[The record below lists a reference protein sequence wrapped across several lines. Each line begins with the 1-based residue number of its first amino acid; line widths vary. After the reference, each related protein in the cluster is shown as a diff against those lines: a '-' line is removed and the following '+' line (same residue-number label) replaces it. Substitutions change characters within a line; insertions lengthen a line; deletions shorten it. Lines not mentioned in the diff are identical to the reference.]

1 MSKGAEHDPELRLL
15 LDDFERRSSRAPVRS
30 SSHGDAAPA
39 QSALVRSD
47 QPLHLLVED
56 FGPRPSAWH
65 AADLPAAG
73 PRIKAA
79 PTEEVAPLRVLLEDY
94 PERIRDRGAT
104 PNQRAPQAV
113 DDTPL
118 ALLLEDFDPAARS
131 LSALSETRPRR
142 PAPDDNIPP
151 PALLIDW
158 NNELSTTDER
168 SARLGSAAI
177 HLVGIVFL
185 LLQPHFDPR
194 DELTENDLQK
204 NDYTEIALIAPSA
217 AELRE
222 LLPDQ
227 TQGPGQSRVFQGLD
241 ERPKPATTPVQSASP
256 PLLVETPAPP
266 QPLEVP
272 EPELEPEPET
282 AQSLTPPPEPPEEE
296 PEPEADIAALSPAPG
311 EFRRGNE
318 IAETRRSNELPMPRA
333 PRRRP
338 EKPKLQLEDPK
349 AAMPGRAGGAQI
361 GSFKIN
367 ARPDEV
373 IAGAIRQMGESSGGP
388 QAIGEGVGASGGG
401 SSGLLQ
407 PSIDNVGSGLQLLSD
422 PKGVDFRPYLT
433 MVLNAV
439 RRNWY
444 AVIPESAR
452 LGMNRGRVAI
462 QFAVAPDGTVPK
474 LVIANSS
481 GTHTLDR
488 AAVAGISA
496 SLPLPPLPAEFTGN
510 EIRLQLV
517 FLYNSRFGR

>member
-1 MSKGAEHDPELRLL
+1 VSTGAEHDPELHLL
-15 LDDFERRSSRAPVRS
+15 LDDFEKRPRGTPARDASRTTSPEE
-30 SSHGDAAPA
+30 
-39 QSALVRSD
+39 SD

-56 FGPRPSAWH
+56 FDRRRSAWH
-65 AADLPAAG
+65 AVDPPGAAAK
-73 PRIKAA
+73 IESAA
-79 PTEEVAPLRVLLEDY
+79 IEEAAPLRVLLEEF
-94 PERIRDRGAT
+94 PERIRDRPTAAHR
-104 PNQRAPQAV
+104 PAAQAV

-118 ALLLEDFDPAARS
+118 ALLLEEFDPAARS
-131 LSALSETRPRR
+131 LSEAPPRR
-142 PAPDDNIPP
+142 PVPADDIALPT
-151 PALLIDW
+151 LLIDW
-158 NNELSTTDER
+158 NDELSTTNQR
-168 SARLGSAAI
+168 SARVASTAI

-194 DELTENDLQK
+194 DELTENDLNR

-217 AELRE
+217 EELRE

-241 ERPKPATTPVQSASP
+241 ERSKPAPTAVPSAAP

-266 QPLEVP
+266 QPIEVPEP
-272 EPELEPEPET
+272 EPELEPEK
-282 AQSLTPPPEPPEEE
+282 AQSLVPPPEPPEKK
-296 PEPEADIAALSPAPG
+296 PEPETEVAALSPAPG

-318 IAETRRSNELPMPRA
+318 IAKTRRSNELPMPRA
-333 PRRRP
+333 PRKP
-338 EKPKLQLEDPK
+338 QEKPKLQLENPK

-373 IAGAIRQMGESSGGP
+373 IAGAIHQMGESSGAP
-388 QAIGEGVGASGGG
+388 QSIGEGVGASGGG

-407 PSIDNVGSGLQLLSD
+407 PSINNVGSGLQLLSD

-433 MVLNAV
+433 TVLNAV

-452 LGMNRGRVAI
+452 LGLNRGRVAI
-462 QFAVAPDGTVPK
+462 QFSVAPDGTVPK
-474 LVIANSS
+474 LVIATAS

-496 SLPLPPLPAEFTGN
+496 SLPLPPLPAEFTGK

-517 FLYNSRFGR
+517 FLYNTRR